1 MSGLTLAQTESRPV
15 NLGTIPEFTNQ
26 FLSAAKTDG
35 GAIHMALAGNK
46 FIDVKV
52 IDNQTT
58 EQEVRIYGEVQ
69 NAKTSIFYFYGD
81 SRQIKGKVVV
91 DNKEGYEIT
100 TNDANQVQITQV
112 DVNKL
117 ICVSPGT
124 TTPPGESGTRGN
136 TTRDC
141 PACIQQ

>member
-1 MSGLTLAQTESRPV
+1 MKHTKLFLSLAFSCAMSGLTLAQTESRPV

-69 NAKTSIFYFYGD
+69 NAKTSIFYFYGRII
-81 SRQIKGKVVV
+81 SRI
-91 DNKEGYEIT
+91 EWP
-100 TNDANQVQITQV
+100 
-112 DVNKL
+112 
-117 ICVSPGT
+117 S
-124 TTPPGESGTRGN
+124 
-136 TTRDC
+136 
-141 PACIQQ
+141 